1 MTYQKCPIQ
10 IHCGIALVH
19 RSIYRRDSTDFG
31 WTIAGAA
38 RYQAKYKERKP
49 PEETCL
55 IKADPD
61 QPQTDTLN
69 CVHLSSHSRCLHKR
83 VLFSKL
89 LSLIYVPK

>member
-1 MTYQKCPIQ
+1 MKIP
-10 IHCGIALVH
+10 CGIAVVH
-19 RSIYRRDSTDFG
+19 RSIYRLDSTDFG
-31 WTIAGAA
+31 WTIVVAA
-38 RYQAKYKERKP
+38 RDQAKYKERKP

-61 QPQTDTLN
+61 QPQIDTPN
-69 CVHLSSHSRCLHKR
+69 CVQLSSHSRCLHKR